1 MAPRILRRE
10 KMLEKIFKLKEN
22 NTTARTEIIAGLT
35 TFMTMAYIIALNPNL
50 LTGFGKDTMPELWN
64 GVFLATCIAS
74 AIGTIVMAFLANKPF
89 AMAPGMGLNSFFAVV
104 VTNIVALTGMT
115 YVASFQAALCIV
127 LVEGIV
133 FLILSVLNIREKIVD
148 AIPLGVRLGIAP
160 AIGLMLLNIGVGSNA
175 GIYSENGG
183 PFYAMR
189 DFFGALTPSL
199 AKTNMGSGY
208 SAMVLSVVTMF
219 VGLFAIVVL
228 AQRGVKGAVLLGML
242 ISSIIYWAGEAIFLG
257 TNPFASLA
265 TASFVPA
272 FGDMASTT
280 LFKFNFQG
288 FAQIGWFT
296 AITLIVTFCIID
308 MFDTIGTLVGTASR
322 AGMLDKDGK
331 MPNMKQALLS
341 DAVGTLAGSV
351 TGTSTV
357 TTFVESASGVEAGGR
372 TGLTALTTGIMFLAC
387 IFIAPIAGIIPAAAT
402 SSALIYVGVL
412 MVAGLKNVDFDDFCQ
427 ALPVALMMIAMPISG
442 SIGHAIG
449 IGLITYTVIKVFTG
463 KAKDVSVLTY
473 VLSLIFL
480 LKFFI
485 VA

>member
-1 MAPRILRRE
+1 
-10 KMLEKIFKLKEN
+10 MLEKIFKLKEN
-22 NTTARTEIIAGLT
+22 NTTAKTEIIAGLT

-115 YVASFQAALCIV
+115 YVASFQSALCIV
-127 LVEGIV
+127 LIEGIV
-133 FLILSVLNIREKIVD
+133 FLVLSVLNIREKIVD

-175 GIYSENGG
+175 GVYSENGG

-228 AQRGVKGAVLLGML
+228 TQRGVKGAVLLGML

-280 LFKFNFQG
+280 LFKFDFRG
-288 FAQIGWFT
+288 FAEIGWFT
-296 AITLIVTFCIID
+296 AITLIITFCIIDMFVD

-322 AGMLDKDGK
+322 AGMLDKNGK

-341 DAVGTLAGSV
+341 DAVGTVAGSL

-412 MVAGLKNVDFDDFCQ
+412 MVAGLKNVDFDDICQ
-427 ALPVALMMIAMPISG
+427 SLPVALMMIAMPISG

-449 IGLITYTVIKVFTG
+449 LGLITYTVIKVFTG

>member
-1 MAPRILRRE
+1 
-10 KMLEKIFKLKEN
+10 MLEKFFKLKEN
-22 NTTARTEIIAGLT
+22 NTTAKTEIIAGLT

-104 VTNIVALTGMT
+104 VTNIVALTGLT

-127 LVEGIV
+127 LIEGIV
-133 FLILSVLNIREKIVD
+133 FLIFSVLNIREKIVE

-219 VGLFAIVVL
+219 VGLFAIVIL
-228 AQRGVKGAVLLGML
+228 AQKGVKGAVLLGML
-242 ISSIIYWAGEAIFLG
+242 IASVIYWAGEAVFLG
-257 TNPFASLA
+257 TNPFASLVD
-265 TASFVPA
+265 ASFVPA

-296 AITLIVTFCIID
+296 AVTLIVTFCIID

-322 AGMLDKDGK
+322 AGMLDKEGR
-331 MPNMKQALLS
+331 MPGMKQALLS
-341 DAVGTLAGSV
+341 DAVGTVAGSL

-412 MVAGLKNVDFDDFCQ
+412 MVAGLKNVDFDDICQ
-427 ALPVALMMIAMPISG
+427 SLPVALMMIAMPISG

-449 IGLITYTVIKVFTG
+449 LGLITYTVIKVFTG

>member
-1 MAPRILRRE
+1 
-10 KMLEKIFKLKEN
+10 MLEKIFKLKEN

-242 ISSIIYWAGEAIFLG
+242 IASIIYWAGEAIFLG

-322 AGMLDKDGK
+322 AGMLDKNGK
-331 MPNMKQALLS
+331 MPNMNQALLS

-412 MVAGLKNVDFDDFCQ
+412 MVAGLKNVDFDDICQ